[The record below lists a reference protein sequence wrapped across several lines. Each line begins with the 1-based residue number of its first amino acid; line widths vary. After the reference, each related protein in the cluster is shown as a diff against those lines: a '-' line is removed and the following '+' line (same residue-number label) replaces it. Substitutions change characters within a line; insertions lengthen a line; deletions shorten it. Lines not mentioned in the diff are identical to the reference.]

1 MENKINAVT
10 IASDAQ
16 FHLARVSVHSF
27 IETNKWFNGK
37 ITLVVHPNF
46 PLSSLNLSKL
56 KAIYQNIE
64 IVLFSQA
71 VAISPRLKIT
81 PAHVQDQLRCFIFS
95 FAPSKLLF
103 FSNTCLFMKDVTP
116 ILQPN
121 KIMVAGNYSIFYVDS
136 PNTAYTD
143 SLNKTSTDSYL
154 NCLKNSLLQTNTVE
168 YTDTLGVLASTVP
181 DPKYMQL
188 ARTLANASFID
199 YDTVAYSDP
208 KYGKINQVWLYQNHL
223 LNHKLS
229 KPLTFNSAVHRK
241 SQPLNFNPVVHKKSQ
256 PSPKKIQSAPTL
268 TQPDLIKESN
278 LYFNCSSTLSD
289 KKLALCTIC
298 NNKFTVGAKVLIYSF
313 ILHNPWYTQDIII
326 FHSRTISPLSSENM
340 EDLKTVYSNI
350 KFIEVDESEYSR
362 LITRLRQLRV
372 NSRFIPSIF
381 TFEPFD
387 LIKQYDKI
395 LYLDSDMLVRGDLSE
410 LFVLPENIVVTPD
423 AATYNVSRKYFT
435 FNGGFLLI
443 DSKSENYK
451 KILISTGEKSS
462 DLRLADQS
470 LLNHVLN
477 KSVKMISS
485 KYNCLKRCFPDSKFS
500 HFDDSIKIVHYVGA
514 KPWNDTK
521 SGHEKNY
528 SKIENLWADVY
539 LQMKNSTN

>member
-10 IASDAQ
+10 IASDSQ
-16 FHLARVSVHSF
+16 FHLTRVSMHSF

-37 ITLVVHPNF
+37 MTLLVHPSF
-46 PLSSLNLSKL
+46 PLSSLNFSKL

-64 IVLFSQA
+64 TVRVGQP
-71 VAISPRLKIT
+71 ISVQSKLKIT
-81 PAHVQDQLRCFIFS
+81 PAHVQDQLKCFAFS

-103 FSNTCLFMKDVTP
+103 FSNTCLFMKDITSL
-116 ILQPN
+116 LQPN
-121 KIMVAGNYSIFYVDS
+121 QIVVAGNHSIFYIDT
-136 PNTAYTD
+136 PNSIYTD
-143 SLNKTSTDSYL
+143 VLDKSPTLAFSEKLKDSISVQSKKVVY
-154 NCLKNSLLQTNTVE
+154 
-168 YTDTLGVLASTVP
+168 DDFLGVPASSIP
-181 DPKYMQL
+181 DSKYSQL
-188 ARTLANASFID
+188 SRKLSDVSFID
-199 YDTVAYSDP
+199 YDNIDRSDS
-208 KYGKINQVWLYQNHL
+208 KYGKINQVWLHKNHSV
-223 LNHKLS
+223 NHK
-229 KPLTFNSAVHRK
+229 NN
-241 SQPLNFNPVVHKKSQ
+241 QPLNFNPAVHKKSQ
-256 PSPKKIQSAPTL
+256 PSQKKIQSAPTL
-268 TQPDLIKESN
+268 TQPDLIKESD
-278 LYFNCSSTLSD
+278 LYFNCSSTLND

-350 KFIEVDESEYSR
+350 KFIEVNESEYSR
-362 LITRLRQLRV
+362 LITRLRQHGV

-423 AATYNVSRKYFT
+423 AATYDVSRKYFT

-451 KILISTGEKSS
+451 KILISTGEKSI

-470 LLNHVLN
+470 LLNQVLN

-485 KYNCLKRCFPDSKFS
+485 KYNCLKRCFPDSNFS
-500 HFDDSIKIVHYVGA
+500 HFDNSIKIVHYVGA

-539 LQMKNSTN
+539 LKMKNSTN

>member
-10 IASDAQ
+10 IASDIQ
-16 FHLARVSVHSF
+16 FHLTRVSVHSF

-46 PLSSLNLSKL
+46 PLSSLNFEKL
-56 KAIYQNIE
+56 KALYQNIE

-81 PAHVQDQLRCFIFS
+81 PVHVQDQLRCFIFS

-103 FSNTCLFMKDVTP
+103 FSNTCLFMKDVTS

-136 PNTAYTD
+136 PNMVYAD
-143 SLNKTSTDSYL
+143 SLNKTPTDSYL

-181 DPKYMQL
+181 DSKYSQL
-188 ARTLANASFID
+188 SRKLLAASFID
-199 YDTVAYSDP
+199 YDNIDRSES
-208 KYGKINQVWLYQNHL
+208 KYGKINQVWLHKNHSV
-223 LNHKLS
+223 NHK
-229 KPLTFNSAVHRK
+229 N
-241 SQPLNFNPVVHKKSQ
+241 SQPLNFNPAVHKKSQ

-362 LITRLRQLRV
+362 LITRLRQLGV

-485 KYNCLKRCFPDSKFS
+485 KYNCLKRCFPDSNFS
-500 HFDDSIKIVHYVGA
+500 HFDNSIKIVHYVGA